1 MAQRNLFFPGSL
13 SITLRPSGWIHF
25 SDANGEIC
33 TISPIHHTFDID
45 FDNVS
50 KCLYSVHLGGHVTK
64 FSLESQ
70 NIVWSSR
77 IGTDSICLLNRC
89 SLSGNLLLVGD
100 MYSSDLHILST
111 DTGEIIQKLSHPSLQ
126 SCCTSMVMGRGIIA
140 QAGGCGGDL
149 TILQLSSDLNI
160 ERCVS
165 FNTGG
170 IPRTLAIDEP
180 NEALKLIY
188 PSGASE
194 LYFYRMDTV
203 EENDTDDMDCLVR
216 QLMGTTV
223 S

>member
-1 MAQRNLFFPGSL
+1 
-13 SITLRPSGWIHF
+13 
-25 SDANGEIC
+25 
-33 TISPIHHTFDID
+33 
-45 FDNVS
+45 
-50 KCLYSVHLGGHVTK
+50 
-64 FSLESQ
+64 
-70 NIVWSSR
+70 
-77 IGTDSICLLNRC
+77 
-89 SLSGNLLLVGD
+89 
-100 MYSSDLHILST
+100 
-111 DTGEIIQKLSHPSLQ
+111 
-126 SCCTSMVMGRGIIA
+126 MVMGRGIIA